1 MPSRQE
7 TDETISSFF
16 TPLLATGGTVATGL
30 VPGILVGVTC
40 KGTHSYYPFG
50 SVPMV
55 QSGTMPATEDI
66 VMFIGSNTKV
76 VTATLLASAF
86 VQRPIVPIDGFTEI
100 TSLLPTDV
108 FSHRS

>member
-7 TDETISSFF
+7 MDDTISSFF
-16 TPLLATGGTVATGL
+16 TPLLATGGTVAKGL

-55 QSGTMPATEDI
+55 QSGTM
-66 VMFIGSNTKV
+66 NW
-76 VTATLLASAF
+76 SARRRSPRARSVLPF
-86 VQRPIVPIDGFTEI
+86 AGAICE
-100 TSLLPTDV
+100 TSPSICWALKTG
-108 FSHRS
+108 